1 MMTLCFA
8 NWKLNF
14 SLYLT
19 LWKYFVLAGWI
30 MELIKV
36 EKHVEKQ
43 FFVGF
48 GFSISGDA
56 WVMGNYNSDRR
67 LLSLTGMDG
76 FSWHGRFSSDVLVSN
91 THQI

>member
-1 MMTLCFA
+1 MSSPTYYWRAERGNDYPLLLG

-14 SLYLT
+14 GLYLT

-36 EKHVEKQ
+36 EEQ
-43 FFVGF
+43 FFAGL

-56 WVMGNYNSDRR
+56 WVMGNDNSDRR
-67 LLSLTGMDG
+67 LL
-76 FSWHGRFSSDVLVSN
+76 H
-91 THQI
+91 

>member
-1 MMTLCFA
+1 
-8 NWKLNF
+8 
-14 SLYLT
+14 
-19 LWKYFVLAGWI
+19 

-36 EKHVEKQ
+36 EAHWQ
-43 FFVGF
+43 FFAGF

-67 LLSLTGMDG
+67 LLSLTGMEG
-76 FSWHGRFSSDVLVSN
+76 FSWQGRFSSDVLVSN